1 MRLQKINAKSP
12 QEYLP
17 GTLFKNGVW
26 RIHAMMSCQ
35 KYNIFDTKWN
45 EREKVI
51 LIKISI
57 IHLGKR

>member
-1 MRLQKINAKSP
+1 MQNVHRNTS
-12 QEYLP
+12 QE
-17 GTLFKNGVW
+17 LFFER
-26 RIHAMMSCQ
+26 RIHVMISCQ
-35 KYNIFDTKWN
+35 KYNIFATKWN